1 MIRRIVLFALVGLL
15 ALTVL
20 GCAKKVVT
28 RISTEEVVDLSGRW
42 NDTDSRLVSE
52 EMIRDA
58 LSDTWLT
65 DYMTTYGKNPTVIVG
80 AIKNLSGEHI
90 ATGTF
95 VGDIEREFVNSRKVE
110 VVASREEREG
120 IRDER
125 EDQQANASIETL
137 KDFGREHGADYM
149 LIGKINAIEDVE
161 KKEKIVFYQVDLTL
175 TDIETNE
182 KVWLGQKKIKKYVA
196 RARYTY

>member
-1 MIRRIVLFALVGLL
+1 MIRRIVAFALMGLL

-58 LSDTWLT
+58 LSHTWLT
-65 DYMTTYGKNPTVIVG
+65 DFMTTYGKNPTVIVG

-120 IRDER
+120 IREER

-137 KDFGREHGADYM
+137 KDFGRELGADYM

-182 KVWLGQKKIKKYVA
+182 KVWIGQKKIKKYVA

>member
-1 MIRRIVLFALVGLL
+1 M
-15 ALTVL
+15 
-20 GCAKKVVT
+20 
-28 RISTEEVVDLSGRW
+28 DLSGRW

-52 EMIRDA
+52 EMIYDA
-58 LSDTWLT
+58 LSHPWLT
-65 DYMTTYGKNPTVIVG
+65 DFMTNRGKKPTVIVG
-80 AIKNLSGEHI
+80 AIKNLTAEHI

-95 VGDIEREFVNSRKVE
+95 VGDIERDFVNSGKVE
-110 VVASREEREG
+110 VVASREERGG
-120 IRDER
+120 IREER

-137 KDFGREHGADYM
+137 KDFGREHGADYI
-149 LIGKINAIEDVE
+149 LIGQINAIEDVE

-175 TDIETNE
+175 TDIETNQ